1 MNSPKNNPAKPTV
14 IIIGRPN
21 VGKSTLFNR
30 LVGKKLALVD
40 DQPGVT
46 RDRRLGDAEIAGL
59 QFTVVDTAGWEDEDE
74 LTLPGRMRK
83 QTEASLEGADAAM
96 FVVDA
101 RAGLTPLDN
110 EIARYLREHDVPIV
124 LVANKAEGRM
134 GEAGVLE
141 SYELGFG
148 EPVAVSAEHGE
159 GIADLFGG
167 LWPIIGEKADAAEA
181 AANAPVDE
189 DDEEDAPLGPLK
201 LAIVGRPNAG
211 KSTLINRLLGE
222 DRLLTG
228 PEAGITR
235 DSIAIDWEWTDPK
248 TGDAREIRLIDTA
261 GMRKK
266 RNVTEKLEK
275 LSVADARRAVDFAEV
290 VVLLLDA
297 TQGLE
302 HQDLKIAAL
311 ALEEGRALMVA
322 INKWDVAQDASSLFN
337 GIKAALHDGLAQV
350 RGLPVFSVS
359 AKTGKGLDTMLG
371 AAFTL
376 RESWS
381 KRVPTAALNRW
392 FDDALAANPPPA
404 PGGRR
409 IKLRYITQAGTRPPR
424 FVVFGSRLD
433 DLPKSYERYLINGI
447 RAKLGFEAVPV
458 RVTLKSPKNPYNANR
473 GGGGNY
479 SSGNRKS

>member
-1 MNSPKNNPAKPTV
+1 MKTVEKPTV

-124 LVANKAEGRM
+124 LVANKAEGRL

-181 AANAPVDE
+181 AANAPVNE

-248 TGDAREIRLIDTA
+248 TGDTREIRLIDTA

-479 SSGNRKS
+479 SSGNQKS